1 MNKIFIEQKLQVP
14 QYFFEVYKR
23 KEQQQYDRFCTPQ
36 IFSFNSTKSVPARAK
51 STVPRQSKLEFT
63 YAPSR
68 KDREIVKTSKH
79 NGIIIKSKC
88 YFGH

>member
-1 MNKIFIEQKLQVP
+1 MNKVFIEQKLQVP

-36 IFSFNSTKSVPARAK
+36 IFSFNNPKAAPARSK
-51 STVPRQSKLEFT
+51 STVPRQNKLEFT

-68 KDREIVKTSKH
+68 RDKNIVKTSKH